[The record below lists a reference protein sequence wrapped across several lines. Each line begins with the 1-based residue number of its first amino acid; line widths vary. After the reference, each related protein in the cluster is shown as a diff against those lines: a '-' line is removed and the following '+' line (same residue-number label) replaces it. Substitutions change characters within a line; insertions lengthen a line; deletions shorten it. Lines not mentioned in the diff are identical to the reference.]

1 VERGEL
7 TMADG
12 FPLLGAAAPFSVSEA
27 DRAAIEAAI
36 DPDELVQLA
45 LTLGNIPS
53 PAGHEKAAGDFVHD
67 WMEMEGFSPRKVGAT
82 PERSNIIGTYG
93 GEGRRGV
100 GRNLLFT
107 AHLDTESPTW
117 DPDLDAHCYR
127 PGTLKNPEWER
138 CWIENGV
145 LYGYPIANDRGPM
158 SCFLI
163 AAKALKTAG
172 VALAGK
178 LYLTACPGEIGP
190 EPIEAQRGIA
200 YLGKDIGAHYLFHH
214 GGVAPDFAIAAE
226 GCDFGLTW
234 VGCGYAVFRLRMLG
248 EGVFTPLLTTPA
260 DPAEH
265 PNPIYRMGAMM
276 AALNQWA
283 RDYEVANRYDS
294 PGGTAI
300 PKAQVASVRAGLPS
314 AFGAGTEVCDV
325 YLEVGLTPRQLVG
338 QILHELERLVADA
351 GLGEVEIE
359 PVVARHGFEA
369 DASAVAPLVG
379 AVDAAT
385 RLTLGHPVERAA
397 AVYSSMWRDHNVF
410 NMQRIPAITT
420 GFKRWRPTPQD
431 LADSALIYALTALAV
446 CGRAQDARAG
456 ARATPVYG
464 DNPFGEA

>member
-1 VERGEL
+1 MEQGDL

-12 FPLLGAAAPFSVSEA
+12 FPPLGAAAPFTVSEA
-27 DRAAIEAAI
+27 DRAAIAAAI
-36 DPDELVQLA
+36 NSDELVQLA

-53 PAGHEKAAGDFVHD
+53 PAGHELAAGNFVHD
-67 WMEMEGFSPRKVGAT
+67 WMAAEGFSPRKVGAT

-93 GEGRRGV
+93 GQGRPGV

-107 AHLDTESPTW
+107 AHLDTESPSW
-117 DPDLDAHCYR
+117 DPDLDAFKFR
-127 PGTLKNPEWER
+127 PATLKNREWLE
-138 CWIENGV
+138 CWLEDGV

-172 VALAGK
+172 IELAGK

-190 EPIEAQRGIA
+190 EPIEEQRGVA

-248 EGVFTPLLTTPA
+248 EAVFTPLLTTPENPA
-260 DPAEH
+260 DH

-276 AALNQWA
+276 AALNAWA
-283 RDYEVANRYDS
+283 RDYEVRHRYES
-294 PGGTAI
+294 AGGTAI
-300 PKAQVASVRAGLPS
+300 PKVQVASVRAGLPS
-314 AFGAGTEVCDV
+314 AFGAGTEVCNV
-325 YLEVGLTPRQLVG
+325 YLEVGLTPRQTVAD
-338 QILHELERLVADA
+338 ILHALERLVAEA

-369 DASAVAPLVG
+369 DAGAVAPLVG

-385 RLTLGHPVERAA
+385 RLTLGHPVQRAA
-397 AVYSSMWRDHNVF
+397 PVYSSMWRDHNVF

-420 GFKRWRPTPQD
+420 GFKRWRPTPKD

-446 CGRAQDARAG
+446 CGRAEG
-456 ARATPVYG
+456 ARASGGSVPVYG
-464 DNPFGEA
+464 DNPFAEE